1 MQYHQYNYQRQL
13 QLYSCNKCRYRN
25 SRIQAKHYF
34 VLHQRETDHTLI
46 DFEAKWAKRLTQLD
60 WQLELLELLICSEIL
75 MKMSRKSPDFNPG
88 MDRALFYM
96 YISL

>member
-1 MQYHQYNYQRQL
+1 MQYHQYNYQRRL

-25 SRIQAKHYF
+25 SRIQARHHF
-34 VLHQRETDHTLI
+34 VLHQHKTDHTLI

-75 MKMSRKSPDFNPG
+75 NEAHFSSE
-88 MDRALFYM
+88 Y
-96 YISL
+96 